1 MTRNLLTAACLLLA
15 ASRALGASPTLDD
28 YSQGMAIVAPRRLA
42 AGRSDRCRTSCIKA

>member
-28 YSQGMAIVAPRRLA
+28 YSQGMAIVAPGGLPLVE
-42 AGRSDRCRTSCIKA
+42 SDRCRTRCIKA